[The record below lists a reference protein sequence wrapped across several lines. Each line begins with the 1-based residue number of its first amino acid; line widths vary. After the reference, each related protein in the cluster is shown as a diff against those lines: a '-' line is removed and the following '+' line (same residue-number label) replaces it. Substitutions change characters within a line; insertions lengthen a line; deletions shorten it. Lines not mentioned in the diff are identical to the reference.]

1 MAIKVIQHTDL
12 TEVWAKRIVEQEE
25 AQRVVDLELALADQ
39 VLANVEL
46 QARVTDTELALADIL
61 AGGVA

>member
-1 MAIKVIQHTDL
+1 MSIKHIQKADL
-12 TEVWAKRIVEQEE
+12 AAVQAKRAAEQEE